1 MNTNEILNDQLD
13 SLQNNNY
20 ISKIEMEKQ
29 LKLELKEKDNIEK
42 KIGRAHV

>member
-20 ISKIEMEKQ
+20 ISKIEM
-29 LKLELKEKDNIEK
+29 DK
-42 KIGRAHV
+42 KN